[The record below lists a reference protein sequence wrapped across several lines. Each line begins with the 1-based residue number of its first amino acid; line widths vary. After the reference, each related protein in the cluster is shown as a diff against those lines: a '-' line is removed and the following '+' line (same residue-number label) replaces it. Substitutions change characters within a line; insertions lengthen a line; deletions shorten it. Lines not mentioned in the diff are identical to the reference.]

1 MKKNLG
7 DVHPNSVKFYLTG
20 TRGEKAETAGC
31 SIGGGRIVITEINEF
46 SVEFMGEYPTLV
58 LLYTDSPGMIT
69 EITRVLAGV
78 GINIAQMRVSREGKG
93 RRALAVI
100 ETDEIIKQEI
110 TKDIGRLS
118 KIERVMFIE
127 PLDPR

>member
-1 MKKNLG
+1 M
-7 DVHPNSVKFYLTG
+7 TG